1 MTYVKIILALFQIIE
16 AILDWSKEQRFK
28 QEGADEEIAKAA
40 IRTLQKTEYAKRM
53 LTQAHS
59 MSESD
64 ILVYLQS
71 LEPAGNGQLL
81 SDVSAPNPTK
91 G

>member
-1 MTYVKIILALFQIIE
+1 MAYVKIILALFQIIE
-16 AILDWSKEQRFK
+16 AILDWSREQRYK

-64 ILVYLQS
+64 ILDYLQS
-71 LEPAGNGQLL
+71 LEPVSDGQLL
-81 SDVSAPNPTK
+81 PNVSTVDPAK
-91 G
+91 R